1 MWTLLTSIERACRK
15 LTSVIFLRTQTDG
28 IAAQDEIDFV
38 AQLRKFVR
46 LRKFREYAESFT
58 HPLWRNWFQD
68 RPSVEISQLVDQ
80 YYESVFRFAYRLSG
94 TSHAAED
101 ISQQAFL
108 DAQRKLDTL
117 RDPDKVRAWLF
128 MIVRNLY
135 RRRIRDSVT
144 HGEFALE
151 VLVDPVDQKRDSDKR
166 VEQALDS
173 ESLQQV
179 LNELPEEFRS
189 VLLLFYFRELSYRE
203 IAEQLDVPIGTVMSR
218 LSRGKKQLRERISP
232 ESY

>member
-1 MWTLLTSIERACRK
+1 M
-15 LTSVIFLRTQTDG
+15 
-28 IAAQDEIDFV
+28 
-38 AQLRKFVR
+38 
-46 LRKFREYAESFT
+46 
-58 HPLWRNWFQD
+58 
-68 RPSVEISQLVDQ
+68 EISQLVDQ
-80 YYESVFRFAYRLSG
+80 HYESVFRFAYRLSG
-94 TSHAAED
+94 TSHEAED

-135 RRRIRDSVT
+135 RRQIRDRVT
-144 HGEFALE
+144 HGEVALE
-151 VLVDPVDQKRDSDKR
+151 VLVEPVDQKRGSDKQI
-166 VEQALDS
+166 EQSLDS

-218 LSRGKKQLRERISP
+218 LSRGKKQLRERITP

>member
-1 MWTLLTSIERACRK
+1 
-15 LTSVIFLRTQTDG
+15 
-28 IAAQDEIDFV
+28 
-38 AQLRKFVR
+38 
-46 LRKFREYAESFT
+46 
-58 HPLWRNWFQD
+58 
-68 RPSVEISQLVDQ
+68 VEISQLVDQ
-80 YYESVFRFAYRLSG
+80 HYESVFRFAYRLSG
-94 TSHAAED
+94 TSHEAED

-135 RRRIRDSVT
+135 RRQIRDRVT
-144 HGEFALE
+144 HGEVALE
-151 VLVDPVDQKRDSDKR
+151 VLVEPVDQKRGSDKQ
-166 VEQALDS
+166 VEQSLDS

-203 IAEQLDVPIGTVMSR
+203 IAEQLDVQIGTVMSR
-218 LSRGKKQLRERISP
+218 LSRGKKQLRERITP

>member
-1 MWTLLTSIERACRK
+1 M
-15 LTSVIFLRTQTDG
+15 
-28 IAAQDEIDFV
+28 
-38 AQLRKFVR
+38 
-46 LRKFREYAESFT
+46 
-58 HPLWRNWFQD
+58 
-68 RPSVEISQLVDQ
+68 EISQLVDQ
-80 YYESVFRFAYRLSG
+80 HYESVFRFAYRLSG
-94 TSHAAED
+94 TSHEAED

-135 RRRIRDSVT
+135 RRQIRDRVT
-144 HGEFALE
+144 HGEIALE
-151 VLVDPVDQKRDSDKR
+151 VLVEPVDQKRGSDKQ
-166 VEQALDS
+166 VEQSLDS

-203 IAEQLDVPIGTVMSR
+203 IAEQLDVPVGTVMSR

>member
-1 MWTLLTSIERACRK
+1 M
-15 LTSVIFLRTQTDG
+15 
-28 IAAQDEIDFV
+28 
-38 AQLRKFVR
+38 
-46 LRKFREYAESFT
+46 
-58 HPLWRNWFQD
+58 
-68 RPSVEISQLVDQ
+68 EISQLVDQ
-80 YYESVFRFAYRLSG
+80 HYESVFRFAYRLSG
-94 TSHAAED
+94 TSHEAED

-135 RRRIRDSVT
+135 RRQIRDRVT
-144 HGEFALE
+144 HGEVALE
-151 VLVDPVDQKRDSDKR
+151 VLVEPVDQKRGSDKQ
-166 VEQALDS
+166 VEQSLDS

-218 LSRGKKQLRERISP
+218 LSRGKKQLRERITP

>member
-1 MWTLLTSIERACRK
+1 M
-15 LTSVIFLRTQTDG
+15 
-28 IAAQDEIDFV
+28 
-38 AQLRKFVR
+38 
-46 LRKFREYAESFT
+46 
-58 HPLWRNWFQD
+58 
-68 RPSVEISQLVDQ
+68 EISQLVDQ
-80 YYESVFRFAYRLSG
+80 HYESVFRFAYRLSG
-94 TSHAAED
+94 TSHEAED

-135 RRRIRDSVT
+135 RRQIRDRVT
-144 HGEFALE
+144 HGEVALE
-151 VLVDPVDQKRDSDKR
+151 VLVEPVDQKRGSDKQ
-166 VEQALDS
+166 VEQSLDS

-218 LSRGKKQLRERISP
+218 LSRGKKQLRERIAP

>member
-1 MWTLLTSIERACRK
+1 MPWRNCENWL
-15 LTSVIFLRTQTDG
+15 
-28 IAAQDEIDFV
+28 DFTNSW
-38 AQLRKFVR
+38 
-46 LRKFREYAESFT
+46 EYAESFK
-58 HPLWRNWFQD
+58 HPLWRNRFQG
-68 RPSVEISQLVDQ
+68 RPTVEISQLVDQ
-80 YYESVFRFAYRLSG
+80 HYESVFRFAYRLSG
-94 TSHAAED
+94 TSHEAED

-135 RRRIRDSVT
+135 RRRIRDRVT
-144 HGEFALE
+144 HGEVALE
-151 VLVDPVDQKRDSDKR
+151 VLADPVDQKRGSDER

-232 ESY
+232 DSY

>member
-1 MWTLLTSIERACRK
+1 M
-15 LTSVIFLRTQTDG
+15 
-28 IAAQDEIDFV
+28 
-38 AQLRKFVR
+38 
-46 LRKFREYAESFT
+46 
-58 HPLWRNWFQD
+58 
-68 RPSVEISQLVDQ
+68 EISQLVDQ
-80 YYESVFRFAYRLSG
+80 HYESVFRFAYRLSG
-94 TSHAAED
+94 TSHEAED

-135 RRRIRDSVT
+135 RRQIRDRVT
-144 HGEFALE
+144 HGEVALE
-151 VLVDPVDQKRDSDKR
+151 VLVEPVDQKRGSDD
-166 VEQALDS
+166 QAGQLLDS

-179 LNELPEEFRS
+179 LNEMPEEFRS

-218 LSRGKKQLRERISP
+218 LSRGKKQLRERITP

>member
-1 MWTLLTSIERACRK
+1 M
-15 LTSVIFLRTQTDG
+15 
-28 IAAQDEIDFV
+28 
-38 AQLRKFVR
+38 
-46 LRKFREYAESFT
+46 
-58 HPLWRNWFQD
+58 
-68 RPSVEISQLVDQ
+68 EISQLVDQ
-80 YYESVFRFAYRLSG
+80 HYESVFRFAYRLSG
-94 TSHAAED
+94 TSHEAED

-135 RRRIRDSVT
+135 RRQIRDRVT
-144 HGEFALE
+144 HGEVALE
-151 VLVDPVDQKRDSDKR
+151 VLTEPVVQKRESDKQ
-166 VEQALDS
+166 VEQSLDS

-203 IAEQLDVPIGTVMSR
+203 IAEQLDVPVGTVMSR

>member
-1 MWTLLTSIERACRK
+1 VPLLRASTRMWRNCEKSLG
-15 LTSVIFLRTQTDG
+15 FP
-28 IAAQDEIDFV
+28 
-38 AQLRKFVR
+38 
-46 LRKFREYAESFT
+46 KFREYAVSST
-58 HPLWRNWFQD
+58 HPLWRNGFQS
-68 RPSVEISQLVDQ
+68 RPTVEISQLVDQ
-80 YYESVFRFAYRLSG
+80 HYESVFRFAYRLSG
-94 TSHAAED
+94 TSHEAED

-135 RRRIRDSVT
+135 RRQIRDRVT
-144 HGEFALE
+144 HGEVALE
-151 VLVDPVDQKRDSDKR
+151 VLTEPVDQKRESDKQ
-166 VEQALDS
+166 VEQSLDS

-203 IAEQLDVPIGTVMSR
+203 IAEQLDIPVGTVMSR

>member
-1 MWTLLTSIERACRK
+1 
-15 LTSVIFLRTQTDG
+15 
-28 IAAQDEIDFV
+28 
-38 AQLRKFVR
+38 
-46 LRKFREYAESFT
+46 
-58 HPLWRNWFQD
+58 
-68 RPSVEISQLVDQ
+68 VEISQLVDQ
-80 YYESVFRFAYRLSG
+80 HYESVFRFAYRLSG
-94 TSHAAED
+94 TSHEAED

-135 RRRIRDSVT
+135 RRQIRDRVT
-144 HGEFALE
+144 HGEVALE
-151 VLVDPVDQKRDSDKR
+151 VLVEPVDQKRGSDKQ
-166 VEQALDS
+166 VERSLDS

-232 ESY
+232 ESF

>member
-1 MWTLLTSIERACRK
+1 
-15 LTSVIFLRTQTDG
+15 
-28 IAAQDEIDFV
+28 
-38 AQLRKFVR
+38 
-46 LRKFREYAESFT
+46 
-58 HPLWRNWFQD
+58 
-68 RPSVEISQLVDQ
+68 VEISQLVDQ
-80 YYESVFRFAYRLSG
+80 HYESVFRFAYRLSG
-94 TSHAAED
+94 TSHEAED

-135 RRRIRDSVT
+135 RRQIRDRVT
-144 HGEFALE
+144 HGEVALE
-151 VLVDPVDQKRDSDKR
+151 VLVEPVDQKRGSDKQI
-166 VEQALDS
+166 EQSLDS

-203 IAEQLDVPIGTVMSR
+203 IAEQLDVQIGTVMSR
-218 LSRGKKQLRERISP
+218 LSRGKKQLRERITP

>member
-1 MWTLLTSIERACRK
+1 LVSLLRATLALWRNCENS
-15 LTSVIFLRTQTDG
+15 LGSVNS
-28 IAAQDEIDFV
+28 
-38 AQLRKFVR
+38 
-46 LRKFREYAESFT
+46 REYAEQFT
-58 HPLWRNWFQD
+58 HPLWRNWFQG
-68 RPSVEISQLVDQ
+68 RPTVEISQLVDQ
-80 YYESVFRFAYRLSG
+80 HYESVFRFAYRLSG
-94 TSHAAED
+94 TSHEAED

-108 DAQRKLDTL
+108 DAQRKLYTL

-135 RRRIRDSVT
+135 RRQIRDRVT
-144 HGEFALE
+144 HGEVALE
-151 VLVDPVDQKRDSDKR
+151 VLADPVDKRRGSGER

>member
-1 MWTLLTSIERACRK
+1 M
-15 LTSVIFLRTQTDG
+15 
-28 IAAQDEIDFV
+28 
-38 AQLRKFVR
+38 
-46 LRKFREYAESFT
+46 
-58 HPLWRNWFQD
+58 
-68 RPSVEISQLVDQ
+68 EISQLVDQ
-80 YYESVFRFAYRLSG
+80 HYEPVFRFAYRLSG
-94 TSHAAED
+94 TSHEAED

-135 RRRIRDSVT
+135 RRRIRDRVT
-144 HGEFALE
+144 RGEFALE
-151 VLVDPVDQKRDSDKR
+151 VLADPVDQKRGSDKQ
-166 VEQALDS
+166 VEQSLDG

>member
-1 MWTLLTSIERACRK
+1 M
-15 LTSVIFLRTQTDG
+15 
-28 IAAQDEIDFV
+28 
-38 AQLRKFVR
+38 
-46 LRKFREYAESFT
+46 
-58 HPLWRNWFQD
+58 
-68 RPSVEISQLVDQ
+68 EISQLVDQ
-80 YYESVFRFAYRLSG
+80 HYEPVFRFAYRLSG
-94 TSHAAED
+94 TSHEAED

-135 RRRIRDSVT
+135 RRRIRDRVT
-144 HGEFALE
+144 RGEFALE
-151 VLVDPVDQKRDSDKR
+151 VLADPIDQKQDSDKR

-218 LSRGKKQLRERISP
+218 LSRGKKQLRERINP

>member
-1 MWTLLTSIERACRK
+1 M
-15 LTSVIFLRTQTDG
+15 
-28 IAAQDEIDFV
+28 
-38 AQLRKFVR
+38 
-46 LRKFREYAESFT
+46 
-58 HPLWRNWFQD
+58 
-68 RPSVEISQLVDQ
+68 EISQLVDQ
-80 YYESVFRFAYRLSG
+80 YFESVYRFAYRLSG
-94 TSHAAED
+94 TSHDAED

-135 RRRIRDSVT
+135 RRRIRDRVT
-144 HGEFALE
+144 HGEVALE
-151 VLVDPVDQKRDSDKR
+151 VLADPLDENRGGGER
-166 VEQALDS
+166 VEQTLDS
-173 ESLQQV
+173 ESLQEV

>member
-1 MWTLLTSIERACRK
+1 M
-15 LTSVIFLRTQTDG
+15 
-28 IAAQDEIDFV
+28 
-38 AQLRKFVR
+38 
-46 LRKFREYAESFT
+46 
-58 HPLWRNWFQD
+58 
-68 RPSVEISQLVDQ
+68 EISQLVDQ
-80 YYESVFRFAYRLSG
+80 HYEPVFRFAYRLSG
-94 TSHAAED
+94 TSHEAED

-135 RRRIRDSVT
+135 RRRIRDRVT
-144 HGEFALE
+144 RGEFALE
-151 VLVDPVDQKRDSDKR
+151 VLADPVDQKRDSDKR

>member
-1 MWTLLTSIERACRK
+1 M
-15 LTSVIFLRTQTDG
+15 
-28 IAAQDEIDFV
+28 
-38 AQLRKFVR
+38 
-46 LRKFREYAESFT
+46 
-58 HPLWRNWFQD
+58 
-68 RPSVEISQLVDQ
+68 EISQLVDQ
-80 YYESVFRFAYRLSG
+80 HYESVFRFAYRLSG
-94 TSHAAED
+94 TSHEAED

-135 RRRIRDSVT
+135 RRQIRDRVT
-144 HGEFALE
+144 HGEVALE
-151 VLVDPVDQKRDSDKR
+151 VLVEPVDQKRGSDKQ
-166 VEQALDS
+166 VEQSLDS

-203 IAEQLDVPIGTVMSR
+203 IAEQLDVQIGTVMSR
-218 LSRGKKQLRERISP
+218 LSRGKKQLRERITP

>member
-1 MWTLLTSIERACRK
+1 M
-15 LTSVIFLRTQTDG
+15 
-28 IAAQDEIDFV
+28 
-38 AQLRKFVR
+38 
-46 LRKFREYAESFT
+46 
-58 HPLWRNWFQD
+58 
-68 RPSVEISQLVDQ
+68 EISQLVDQ
-80 YYESVFRFAYRLSG
+80 HYESVFRFAYRLSG
-94 TSHAAED
+94 TSHEAED

-135 RRRIRDSVT
+135 RRRIRDRVT
-144 HGEFALE
+144 RGEVALE
-151 VLVDPVDQKRDSDKR
+151 VLADPVDQKRGGDER
-166 VEQALDS
+166 VERALDS

>member
-1 MWTLLTSIERACRK
+1 M
-15 LTSVIFLRTQTDG
+15 
-28 IAAQDEIDFV
+28 
-38 AQLRKFVR
+38 
-46 LRKFREYAESFT
+46 
-58 HPLWRNWFQD
+58 
-68 RPSVEISQLVDQ
+68 EISQLVDQ
-80 YYESVFRFAYRLSG
+80 HYESVFRFAYRLSG
-94 TSHAAED
+94 TSHEAED

-135 RRRIRDSVT
+135 RRQIRDRVT
-144 HGEFALE
+144 HGEVALE
-151 VLVDPVDQKRDSDKR
+151 VLVEPVDQKRGSDKQ
-166 VEQALDS
+166 VEQSLDS
-173 ESLQQV
+173 ESLQQA

>member
-1 MWTLLTSIERACRK
+1 M
-15 LTSVIFLRTQTDG
+15 
-28 IAAQDEIDFV
+28 
-38 AQLRKFVR
+38 
-46 LRKFREYAESFT
+46 
-58 HPLWRNWFQD
+58 
-68 RPSVEISQLVDQ
+68 EISQLVDQ
-80 YYESVFRFAYRLSG
+80 HYESVFRFAYRLSG
-94 TSHAAED
+94 TSHEAED

-135 RRRIRDSVT
+135 RRRIRDRVT
-144 HGEFALE
+144 RGEVALE
-151 VLVDPVDQKRDSDKR
+151 AVADPVDQKRGGDER
-166 VEQALDS
+166 VERSLDS

-232 ESY
+232 ESF

>member
-1 MWTLLTSIERACRK
+1 
-15 LTSVIFLRTQTDG
+15 
-28 IAAQDEIDFV
+28 
-38 AQLRKFVR
+38 
-46 LRKFREYAESFT
+46 
-58 HPLWRNWFQD
+58 
-68 RPSVEISQLVDQ
+68 VEISQLVDQ
-80 YYESVFRFAYRLSG
+80 HYESVFRFAYRLSG
-94 TSHAAED
+94 TSHEAED

-135 RRRIRDSVT
+135 RRQIRDRVT
-144 HGEFALE
+144 HGEVALE
-151 VLVDPVDQKRDSDKR
+151 VLVEPVDQKRGSDKQ
-166 VEQALDS
+166 VEQSLDS

-218 LSRGKKQLRERISP
+218 LSRGKKQLRERITP

>member
-1 MWTLLTSIERACRK
+1 
-15 LTSVIFLRTQTDG
+15 
-28 IAAQDEIDFV
+28 
-38 AQLRKFVR
+38 
-46 LRKFREYAESFT
+46 
-58 HPLWRNWFQD
+58 
-68 RPSVEISQLVDQ
+68 VEISQLVDQ
-80 YYESVFRFAYRLSG
+80 HYESVFRFAYRLSG
-94 TSHAAED
+94 KSHEAED

-135 RRRIRDSVT
+135 RRQIRDRVT
-144 HGEFALE
+144 HGEVALE
-151 VLVDPVDQKRDSDKR
+151 VLVEPVDQKRGSDKQ
-166 VEQALDS
+166 VEQSLDS

-179 LNELPEEFRS
+179 LNALPEEFRS

-203 IAEQLDVPIGTVMSR
+203 IAEQLDVPVGTVMSR
-218 LSRGKKQLRERISP
+218 LSRGKRHLRDLISP

>member
-1 MWTLLTSIERACRK
+1 MLWRNC
-15 LTSVIFLRTQTDG
+15 
-28 IAAQDEIDFV
+28 EIPLSF
-38 AQLRKFVR
+38 ANS
-46 LRKFREYAESFT
+46 REYAESFT
-58 HPLWRNWFQD
+58 HPLWRNRFQG
-68 RPSVEISQLVDQ
+68 RPTVEISQLVDQ
-80 YYESVFRFAYRLSG
+80 HYESVFRFAYRLSG
-94 TSHAAED
+94 TSHEAED

-135 RRRIRDSVT
+135 RRRIRDRVT
-144 HGEFALE
+144 HGEVALE
-151 VLVDPVDQKRDSDKR
+151 VLADPVDQKRGSDER

>member
-1 MWTLLTSIERACRK
+1 M
-15 LTSVIFLRTQTDG
+15 
-28 IAAQDEIDFV
+28 
-38 AQLRKFVR
+38 
-46 LRKFREYAESFT
+46 
-58 HPLWRNWFQD
+58 
-68 RPSVEISQLVDQ
+68 EISQLVDQ
-80 YYESVFRFAYRLSG
+80 HYESVFRFAYRLSG
-94 TSHAAED
+94 TSHEAED

-135 RRRIRDSVT
+135 RRQIRDRVT
-144 HGEFALE
+144 HGEVALE
-151 VLVDPVDQKRDSDKR
+151 VLVEPVDQKRGSDKQI
-166 VEQALDS
+166 EQSLDS

-203 IAEQLDVPIGTVMSR
+203 IAEQLDVQIGTVMSR
-218 LSRGKKQLRERISP
+218 LSRGKKQLRERITP

>member
-1 MWTLLTSIERACRK
+1 M
-15 LTSVIFLRTQTDG
+15 
-28 IAAQDEIDFV
+28 
-38 AQLRKFVR
+38 
-46 LRKFREYAESFT
+46 
-58 HPLWRNWFQD
+58 
-68 RPSVEISQLVDQ
+68 EISQLVDQ
-80 YYESVFRFAYRLSG
+80 HYESVFRFAYRLSG
-94 TSHAAED
+94 TSHEAED

-135 RRRIRDSVT
+135 RRQIRDRVT
-144 HGEFALE
+144 HGEVALE
-151 VLVDPVDQKRDSDKR
+151 VLVEPVDQKRGSDKQ
-166 VEQALDS
+166 VEQSLDS

-232 ESY
+232 ESF

>member
-1 MWTLLTSIERACRK
+1 M
-15 LTSVIFLRTQTDG
+15 
-28 IAAQDEIDFV
+28 
-38 AQLRKFVR
+38 
-46 LRKFREYAESFT
+46 
-58 HPLWRNWFQD
+58 
-68 RPSVEISQLVDQ
+68 EISQLVDQ
-80 YYESVFRFAYRLSG
+80 HYESVFRFAYRLSG
-94 TSHAAED
+94 TSHEAED

-135 RRRIRDSVT
+135 RRRIRDRVT
-144 HGEFALE
+144 RGEVALE
-151 VLVDPVDQKRDSDKR
+151 VLADPVDQKRGGDER
-166 VEQALDS
+166 VERSLDS

-232 ESY
+232 ESF

>member
-1 MWTLLTSIERACRK
+1 M
-15 LTSVIFLRTQTDG
+15 
-28 IAAQDEIDFV
+28 
-38 AQLRKFVR
+38 
-46 LRKFREYAESFT
+46 
-58 HPLWRNWFQD
+58 
-68 RPSVEISQLVDQ
+68 EISQLVDQ
-80 YYESVFRFAYRLSG
+80 HYESVFRFAYRLSG
-94 TSHAAED
+94 TSHEAED

-117 RDPDKVRAWLF
+117 RDPNKVRAWLF

-135 RRRIRDSVT
+135 RRRIRDRVT
-144 HGEFALE
+144 HGEVALE
-151 VLVDPVDQKRDSDKR
+151 VLADPVDQKRGSDQQA
-166 VEQALDS
+166 EQSLDS

>member
-1 MWTLLTSIERACRK
+1 
-15 LTSVIFLRTQTDG
+15 
-28 IAAQDEIDFV
+28 
-38 AQLRKFVR
+38 
-46 LRKFREYAESFT
+46 
-58 HPLWRNWFQD
+58 
-68 RPSVEISQLVDQ
+68 VEISQLVDQ
-80 YYESVFRFAYRLSG
+80 HYESVFRFAYRLSG
-94 TSHAAED
+94 TSHEAED

-135 RRRIRDSVT
+135 RRRIRDRVA
-144 HGEFALE
+144 HGEVPLE
-151 VLVDPVDQKRDSDKR
+151 VLADPVDQKRGTDKQ
-166 VEQALDS
+166 VEQSLDS
-173 ESLQQV
+173 ETLQLV